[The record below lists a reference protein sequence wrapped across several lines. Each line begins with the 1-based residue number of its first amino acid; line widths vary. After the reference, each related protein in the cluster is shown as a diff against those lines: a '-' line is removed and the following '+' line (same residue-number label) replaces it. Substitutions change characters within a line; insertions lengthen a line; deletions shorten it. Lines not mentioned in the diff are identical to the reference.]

1 MNDKVNSVTF
11 IIFKMFLTTKR
22 RKLSEINHIF
32 LQTRFRYKLGKTT
45 TNSHTTAALKITAG

>member
-11 IIFKMFLTTKR
+11 IIFKIFLTKR